1 MARMVPPYMRRTNS
15 PGEPDIFVRLRDDP
29 MTSDWI
35 ALHSLD
41 IASHRSQIS
50 GEVDF
55 LVIIPNRGVLVV
67 EVKACSSLRRDN
79 GMWYLGNSAGESRG
93 PFRQASE
100 AMHSI
105 RDRLAKARPHLARV
119 PFCSCV
125 IFPRV
130 AFSES
135 SVEWHPWQIIDTRK
149 LRSAPI
155 GRLLVDVMIN
165 ARALLA
171 ETPGASWFQAS
182 SKEPYPEQCL
192 EIADFFRRDFEY
204 FTTYKAVAA
213 SIAAEIKTFTDEQL
227 VALDAMDGNPRVLF
241 TGPAGTGKSVIALE
255 AARRAAAKSKRVL
268 LICYNKFLGQQI
280 AKECQRT
287 APAVHAKTL
296 HAHMMEVAKIGS
308 AGTKGD
314 SQFWQSELPHKA
326 IDILLEGEPTQYLYD
341 EIIVDEAQDLLQEAY
356 LDFID
361 LSLLG
366 GLSAG
371 RWRLFGDF
379 EKQVIFD
386 SEGAALKAFYT
397 RLAVAPTEYS
407 LRVNCRNTPS
417 VAALAQ
423 LMGGLTPGYS
433 RVLRPHD
440 GLEPAFHFYGTF
452 TEQATLLERT
462 LEELLALG
470 LTGTEIVV
478 LSPRADDLSAAGS
491 ITSKPLKQRLRPYD
505 AATGGYIRYCSI
517 HAFKG
522 LEAAAIVVTD
532 LDDTNRAHFES
543 LIYIAVTRSSHRLTL
558 LIHNSLKTIL
568 LPR

>member
-15 PGEPDIFVRLRDDP
+15 PGEPDIFFRLRDDP

-41 IASHRSQIS
+41 IANHRSQIS

-67 EVKACSSLRRDN
+67 EVKACSSLRRDS
-79 GMWYLGNSAGESRG
+79 GMWFLGNSAGESRG

-100 AMHSI
+100 AMHSL

-119 PFCSCV
+119 PFFSCV

-155 GRLLVDVMIN
+155 GRLLADVMIN

-171 ETPGASWFQAS
+171 ETRGASWFQSS
-182 SKEPYPEQCL
+182 SKEPYSEQCS
-192 EIADFFRRDFEY
+192 EISDFFRRDFEY
-204 FTTYKAVAA
+204 FTTYKAIAA
-213 SIAAEIKTFTDEQL
+213 SIATEIKTFTEEQL
-227 VALDAMDGNPRVLF
+227 VALDSMEGNPRVVF
-241 TGPAGTGKSVIALE
+241 MGPAGTGKSVLALE
-255 AARRAAAKSKRVL
+255 AARRAAMKSNRVL
-268 LICYNKFLGQQI
+268 LICYNKLLGHQI
-280 AKECQRT
+280 TRECQRT
-287 APAVHAKTL
+287 APGVQAKTL
-296 HAHMMEVAKIGS
+296 HAHMMEVAKV
-308 AGTKGD
+308 GTGGTQPDQK
-314 SQFWQSELPHKA
+314 FWQSELPQNA
-326 IDILLEGEPTQYLYD
+326 IDVLLQDEPTQYLYD
-341 EIIVDEAQDLLQEAY
+341 EIIVDEAQDLMREAY

-366 GLSAG
+366 GLSSG
-371 RWRLFGDF
+371 RWRFFGDF
-379 EKQVIFD
+379 EKQAIFD
-386 SEGAALKAFYT
+386 TASLGLKGLYT
-397 RLAVAPTEYS
+397 RLAVAPTEYA

-423 LMGGLTPGYS
+423 LIGGLTPGYT
-433 RVLRPHD
+433 RILRPHD
-440 GLEPAFHFYGTF
+440 GLEPTFHFYANF

-462 LEELLALG
+462 LEELFALG
-470 LTGTEIVV
+470 LNGTEIVV
-478 LSPRADDLSAAGS
+478 LSPRADDVSAAGS

-505 AATGGYIRYCSI
+505 SGTGGHIRYCSI

-522 LEAAAIVVTD
+522 LEAPAIVVTD